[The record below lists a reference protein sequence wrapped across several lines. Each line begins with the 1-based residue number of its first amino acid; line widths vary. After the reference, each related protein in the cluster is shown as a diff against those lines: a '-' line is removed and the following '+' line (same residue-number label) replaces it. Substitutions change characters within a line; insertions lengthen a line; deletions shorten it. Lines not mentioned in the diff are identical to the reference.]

1 MYIER
6 LSGKLVASVATGII
20 LDVNGVG
27 YGLEIPLSLMSQ
39 LPALG
44 NDMDVW
50 TYSYIKEDCI
60 RLFGFESYQDRYTF
74 EVLIGLNGVGPKV
87 ALALLSHLQLQAIHQ
102 AVLLDQAYIF
112 ESVPGVGKRLAEKII
127 VELKSKLKKL
137 ESAGDIHSSFGGRK
151 SGSDFNSVLAS
162 SESGDVS
169 RNWSNML
176 EDLKSALENLG
187 YKDKQVSP
195 IIKELMKDD
204 PVNDFRVLLKS
215 ALKLLQS
222 KRTGAKQASKTR
234 NIIEKELF

>member
-44 NDMDVW
+44 DNMDVW

-102 AVLLDQAYIF
+102 AVLDQAYIF

-137 ESAGDIHSSFGGRK
+137 ESAGDIHSSFEEE
-151 SGSDFNSVLAS
+151 GSDFNSVLAIKS
-162 SESGDVS
+162 DDAF
-169 RNWSNML
+169 RN
-176 EDLKSALENLG
+176 
-187 YKDKQVSP
+187 
-195 IIKELMKDD
+195 
-204 PVNDFRVLLKS
+204 
-215 ALKLLQS
+215 
-222 KRTGAKQASKTR
+222 
-234 NIIEKELF
+234 